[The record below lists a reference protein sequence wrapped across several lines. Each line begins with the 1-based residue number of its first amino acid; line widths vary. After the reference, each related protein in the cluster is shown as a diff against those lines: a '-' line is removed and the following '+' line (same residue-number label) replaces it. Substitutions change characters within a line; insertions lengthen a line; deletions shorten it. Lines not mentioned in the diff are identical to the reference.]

1 MSSRTR
7 LLVRFRAFRVSAL
20 ALAGADGG
28 PEWLIGMY
36 RSATLRAA
44 VAAYGD
50 DRDDAGLT
58 GREAYLR
65 YGVVALASVEAVGG
79 KILWS
84 TEATGDPIVGCDHD
98 AYDEVVAVWYP
109 SRAAFVRLPEQPGYT
124 DALEHRDA
132 ALEQAVLLPCAAFDE
147 QRLGTPWD
155 G

>member
-1 MSSRTR
+1 MTDHIFPDAATVAQLTASDDDRPVVMLNLNR
-7 LLVRFRAFRVSAL
+7 
-20 ALAGADGG
+20 
-28 PEWLIGMY
+28 Y
-36 RSATLRAA
+36 RA

>member
-1 MSSRTR
+1 MTDHIFPDDATVAQLTASDDDRPVVMLNLNR
-7 LLVRFRAFRVSAL
+7 
-20 ALAGADGG
+20 
-28 PEWLIGMY
+28 Y
-36 RSATLRAA
+36 RA

-98 AYDEVVAVWYP
+98 AYEEVVAVWYP

-132 ALEQAVLLPCAAFDE
+132 ALEQAMILPCAAFDD